1 MRIVFATL
9 ALSASALSLGACSEP
24 ADEAPAETTA
34 ASSEAEPAAMDQA
47 ATDTAVLN
55 ASLVTIDQLQA
66 LTGVNP
72 ELAQAI
78 VDGQPYESAT
88 AFNDVLMQSLSADE
102 AAQVRERVFVPIDLN
117 SASREDIALVPGM
130 SDRMVGE
137 FLEYRPYENIEE
149 FNREIGKYVDEAEVA
164 RLRQYVTL

>member
-1 MRIVFATL
+1 MRAVIFDEPGSWAE
-9 ALSASALSLGACSEP
+9 ALVE
-24 ADEAPAETTA
+24 
-34 ASSEAEPAAMDQA
+34 Q
-47 ATDTAVLN
+47 
-55 ASLVTIDQLQA
+55 
-66 LTGVNP
+66 
-72 ELAQAI
+72 
-78 VDGQPYESAT
+78 
-88 AFNDVLMQSLSADE
+88 
-102 AAQVRERVFVPIDLN
+102 RVIAKFVPIDLN

>member
-1 MRIVFATL
+1 MKL
-9 ALSASALSLGACSEP
+9 LG
-24 ADEAPAETTA
+24 PAETTA

-130 SDRMVGE
+130 SDGTDTAVLNARARRGN
-137 FLEYRPYENIEE
+137 RRRPPYES
-149 FNREIGKYVDEAEVA
+149 A
-164 RLRQYVTL
+164 RVQRCADARPEPIAQVHP